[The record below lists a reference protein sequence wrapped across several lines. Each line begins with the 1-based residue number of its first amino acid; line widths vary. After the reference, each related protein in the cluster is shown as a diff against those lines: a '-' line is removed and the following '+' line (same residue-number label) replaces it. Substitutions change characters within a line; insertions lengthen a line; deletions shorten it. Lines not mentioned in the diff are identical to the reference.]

1 MLHIGGVV
9 SRKESGYMRV
19 EVELLGEGL
28 DLAVLATLDVFQ
40 HTWAS
45 VSAWSDNYCMQ
56 LHLPR

>member
-40 HTWAS
+40 HT
-45 VSAWSDNYCMQ
+45 
-56 LHLPR
+56 